1 MNKKVVTII
10 LIILAVIACA
20 AISYIIAKTSTK
32 SNSGEVTQESEDVT
46 QSTQVENNNVEA
58 SEDNLTTNIYQNVV
72 LNSKIGNEILS
83 QINIPDMYSKQI
95 FEELDKNGI
104 TDKLRIM
111 YTFALMS
118 TDANYTDYM
127 RVSEDFIGNY
137 ITKEDLE
144 KIAKTFFA
152 NTENLKHQNIFS
164 EEIYNDETGVYV
176 IVAKGFGG
184 SDVEYI
190 MPVPYKITEYNDYVE
205 VELYKVY
212 ITRFNDYTKMD
223 ENASKDVVF
232 YNSNRTEKSV
242 EINDERMYTNEG
254 RLSVINE
261 KIENEEIEKEKL
273 DKIKITLN
281 KENGKYLIS
290 DYKNI

>member
-20 AISYIIAKTSTK
+20 AISYIIANIVTK
-32 SNSGEVTQESEDVT
+32 SNNGEVTQESEDVT

-118 TDANYTDYM
+118 TDANYSDYM
-127 RVSEDFIGNY
+127 RVSEDYIGNY

-184 SDVEYI
+184 SDFEYI

-261 KIENEEIEKEKL
+261 KMENGEIEKEKL

>member
-20 AISYIIAKTSTK
+20 AISYIIANIVTK
-32 SNSGEVTQESEDVT
+32 SNNGEVTQESEDVT

-127 RVSEDFIGNY
+127 RVSEDYIGNY

-184 SDVEYI
+184 SDFEC
-190 MPVPYKITEYNDYVE
+190 
-205 VELYKVY
+205 
-212 ITRFNDYTKMD
+212 R
-223 ENASKDVVF
+223 S
-232 YNSNRTEKSV
+232 RT
-242 EINDERMYTNEG
+242 I
-254 RLSVINE
+254 
-261 KIENEEIEKEKL
+261 
-273 DKIKITLN
+273 
-281 KENGKYLIS
+281 
-290 DYKNI
+290 